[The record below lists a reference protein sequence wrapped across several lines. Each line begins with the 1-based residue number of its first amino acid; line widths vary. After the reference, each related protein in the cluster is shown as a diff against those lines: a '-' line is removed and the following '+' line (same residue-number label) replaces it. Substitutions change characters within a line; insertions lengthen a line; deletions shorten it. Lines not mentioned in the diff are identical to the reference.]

1 MLRKTLI
8 LFFCGFVALAFSSA
22 ATACRYTVRDV
33 AFVDLGDRAYQL
45 FLFTKGTKGSALS
58 AAFEDVA
65 TKVFA
70 DANVLAQHVDLDE
83 APDHPA
89 TEYAKD
95 VTAFPALVLTG
106 PDERALE
113 LDWSISEKSTPE
125 DLAQLLEA
133 IVDSPARQEVFS
145 KVCDVHSIIL
155 VIDGSDEQVN
165 LTTLKMAEEAIPQVE
180 QALEFMP
187 KLIKHPPH
195 LIHLSQKDV
204 DREKVLLWSLGI
216 DTGSNRPSQIAL
228 LFGRGRKLGP
238 ALRFPEDPRRTFIN
252 SLAVV
257 GQDCECGL
265 DRRWMQGQM
274 VPHKWSAQD
283 EALATGKLNFDP
295 GNPLVKAE
303 IDRIVTRGPGAEP
316 TDRGQI
322 EQLDKIFPAL
332 SYQEIELDDGRPA
345 KEPPREQ
352 AVLEEPAEQAPEKTD
367 LPALEK
373 EEISVALAASPTPAT
388 VREDHVDAEADLPAG
403 RWAWMLLAGCAALV
417 LAVGCLI
424 LLRKREV

>member
-1 MLRKTLI
+1 MLRKPLI
-8 LFFCGFVALAFSSA
+8 LFFCCFVALVFTSA
-22 ATACRYTVRDV
+22 TTACRYTVRDV
-33 AFVDLGDRAYQL
+33 AFVDLGDRPYQL
-45 FLFTKGTKGSALS
+45 FWFSKGAKSSALS
-58 AAFEDVA
+58 TSFEEVA

-70 DANVLAQHVDLDE
+70 DANVVAQHVDLDE
-83 APDHPA
+83 VPDHPA
-89 TEYAKD
+89 AEHAKD
-95 VTAFPALVLTG
+95 VAAFPALVLVG
-106 PDERALE
+106 PDGGALE
-113 LDWSISEKSTPE
+113 LDWQISENSTPD
-125 DLAQLLEA
+125 DLAQLLEM
-133 IVDSPARQEVFS
+133 IVDSPARREVFS

-155 VIDGSDEQVN
+155 VIDGSDEQDN
-165 LTTLKMAEEAIPQVE
+165 LTTLEMAEETIPQVE

-195 LIHLSQKDV
+195 LIHLSQKDI

-274 VPHKWSAQD
+274 IPHKWSAQD

-322 EQLDKIFPAL
+322 EQLDEIFPAL
-332 SYQEIELDDGRPA
+332 SYQEIELDDELPA
-345 KEPPREQ
+345 
-352 AVLEEPAEQAPEKTD
+352 EEPSPQKAVSEESADQVRGKTD
-367 LPALEK
+367 LPQLGTEG
-373 EEISVALAASPTPAT
+373 ISVALATSSTPAT
-388 VREDHVDAEADLPAG
+388 TVKDDVGTQANLPAG

>member
-1 MLRKTLI
+1 MLRKPLI
-8 LFFCGFVALAFSSA
+8 LFFCGFIALVASSA

-33 AFVDLGDRAYQL
+33 AFVDLGDRPYQL
-45 FLFTKGTKGSALS
+45 FLFTKGAKSRVLS
-58 AAFEDVA
+58 AAFEEVA

-70 DANVLAQHVDLDE
+70 DANVVAQHVDLDE
-83 APDHPA
+83 VPDHPA
-89 TEYAKD
+89 AEYAKD
-95 VTAFPALVLTG
+95 VATFPALVLTG
-106 PDERALE
+106 PDDRVLE
-113 LDWSISEKSTPE
+113 LDWLISENSTRE
-125 DLAQLLEA
+125 DLARLLEA
-133 IVDSPARQEVFS
+133 LVDSPARREVFS

-155 VIDGSDEQVN
+155 VIDGSDEQAN
-165 LTTLKMAEEAIPQVE
+165 LTTLEMAKEAIPQVE

-216 DTGSNRPSQIAL
+216 DAGSNRPSQIAL

-238 ALRFPEDPRRTFIN
+238 ALRFPEDPRRKFIN

-274 VPHKWSAQD
+274 IPHKWSAQD

-316 TDRGQI
+316 SERSQI
-322 EQLDKIFPAL
+322 EQLDEIFPAL
-332 SYQEIELDDGRPA
+332 SYQEIELDDG
-345 KEPPREQ
+345 
-352 AVLEEPAEQAPEKTD
+352 LPAEQPPRQQAAPEEPTDPAQEKTD
-367 LPALEK
+367 PLQLGNG
-373 EEISVALAASPTPAT
+373 EISVALAASPTPAT
-388 VREDHVDAEADLPAG
+388 TREDNVDSEAGPPAG

-417 LAVGCLI
+417 LVVGCLI
-424 LLRKREV
+424 LLRKQEV